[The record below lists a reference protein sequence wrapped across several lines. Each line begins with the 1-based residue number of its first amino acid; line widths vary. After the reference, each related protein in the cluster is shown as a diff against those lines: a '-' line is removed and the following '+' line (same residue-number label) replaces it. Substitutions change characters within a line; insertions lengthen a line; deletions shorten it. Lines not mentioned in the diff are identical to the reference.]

1 MSPLATRLLIAGF
14 ACLALAPA
22 RAGAQQLEPRNYS
35 NLPLAMNFV
44 IAGYTYSQGDV
55 LPDPSIPA
63 KDAHARIHTLLGG
76 YARSFG
82 LWGQS
87 GLVSVAVP
95 YAAGTVAGLL
105 EGVPTSVERS
115 GFGDPMFRVSYN
127 LAGAPALSLKEFA
140 SYRQETIVG
149 ASLAVTAPWGRYDP
163 SKIVNIGT
171 NRWMAKPEIGISHAR
186 GRWVFE
192 GALAVAFF
200 GDNDQYQANRT
211 RAQSP
216 LYSGQVHVVYNFRQG
231 MWAALNWTY
240 YTGGR
245 TTVDGAQ
252 RDDLIQSAR
261 WGATFAL
268 PIDRQH
274 SIKLYANTGVVAR
287 AGTDFTTV
295 GIAWQYRWGAGL

>member
-1 MSPLATRLLIAGF
+1 MPGPANKLVLVG
-14 ACLALAPA
+14 LALLALMP
-22 RAGAQQLEPRNYS
+22 RPSSGQQLEPRNYS
-35 NLPLAMNFV
+35 NLPLGMSFA
-44 IAGYTYSQGDV
+44 IAAYTFSEGDV
-55 LPDPSIPA
+55 LPDPSVPA
-63 KDAHARIHTLLGG
+63 KDANARIHAMLGG

-95 YAAGTVAGLL
+95 YASATVAGLL
-105 EGVPTSVERS
+105 EAVPTSVERS

-127 LAGAPALSLKEFA
+127 FVGAPALSLKEFA
-140 SYRQETIVG
+140 SYRQDTIIG

-163 SKIVNIGT
+163 TKLINIGT
-171 NRWMAKPEIGISHAR
+171 NRWMVKPEIGISHAR
-186 GRWVFE
+186 GSWVFE

-200 GDNDQYQANRT
+200 GDNDQYQVSRT
-211 RAQSP
+211 REQSP
-216 LYSGQVHVVYNFRQG
+216 LYSGQVHLVYNFRPG
-231 MWAALNWTY
+231 MWAAVNWTY
-240 YTGGR
+240 YAGGR
-245 TTVDGAQ
+245 TSVDGVE

-274 SIKLYANTGVVAR
+274 SIKLYASTGVLAR

-295 GIAWQYRWGAGL
+295 GIAWQYRWGEGL